1 MKILIVE
8 DEATLASL
16 LEEELVQW
24 GYLSKKASNFNDILA
39 EVTDFK
45 PDLVLMDVSLPFY
58 NGFYWTEKIRQIS
71 HVPIIFITSH
81 TESGDIV
88 IAMQMGADEY
98 ITKPIDITVT
108 IAKIQA
114 VLRRTYDYKV
124 GSDSIMYGD
133 LKLNLSVAHLEGK
146 NFVLELT
153 RTELLILEILFNFKN
168 KIAKREAIINYCWQ
182 GDAFIDDNTLAVNI
196 ARLRKKLKTVGYDE
210 LIQTKKGIGYYL
222 K

>member
-1 MKILIVE
+1 
-8 DEATLASL
+8 
-16 LEEELVQW
+16 
-24 GYLSKKASNFNDILA
+24 
-39 EVTDFK
+39 
-45 PDLVLMDVSLPFY
+45 LPFY

-88 IAMQMGADEY
+88 RAMQMGADEY

-168 KIAKREAIINYCWQ
+168 KIAKREAIINY
-182 GDAFIDDNTLAVNI
+182 
-196 ARLRKKLKTVGYDE
+196 
-210 LIQTKKGIGYYL
+210 
-222 K
+222 

>member
-16 LEEELVQW
+16 LEEELVQG
-24 GYLSKKASNFNDILA
+24 GYLSKKAGNFNDILA

-88 IAMQMGADEY
+88 RAMQMGADEY
-98 ITKPIDITVT
+98 ITKLIDITET
-108 IAKIQA
+108 IAKTHA
-114 VLRRTYDYKV
+114 VLRRIYDY
-124 GSDSIMYGD
+124 
-133 LKLNLSVAHLEGK
+133 
-146 NFVLELT
+146 
-153 RTELLILEILFNFKN
+153 
-168 KIAKREAIINYCWQ
+168 
-182 GDAFIDDNTLAVNI
+182 
-196 ARLRKKLKTVGYDE
+196 
-210 LIQTKKGIGYYL
+210 
-222 K
+222 